1 MQLFQQKNFL
11 FYLYMLLISPICLE
25 IALRILQY
33 KPFQQKEYQ
42 IKSNPSFCI
51 IPHESLGFA
60 LQPGTFTVQINE
72 AAPYQVSHGPDSLR
86 VSSTKDIDP
95 SQEQIFLMGC
105 SYTYGMGVDDSLTF
119 SHKLQEKFP
128 QYRFRNFGVPGYGTV
143 QSYLQV
149 LAQLKNGNAPK
160 MIIINFADFHLERN
174 VLSSGFRRD
183 LFMGFARSHTSIQ
196 TDILR
201 ARIPYLETDSAEKHL
216 VWSDWKEIYENW
228 PGREIFASV
237 NFLQGFSDRANQL
250 SKKDEQG
257 SLELFSTIY
266 SLCLQHDIELLVT
279 GLTQTNKTHKVLAEL
294 HSTGITTLDISL
306 DLTKA
311 EYTQLPHDSHPNSS
325 AHRHYFKKIS
335 HYLAPK
341 LEAHIFD

>member
-1 MQLFQQKNFL
+1 MQLFQQKNL
-11 FYLYMLLISPICLE
+11 HFYLYMLLISPLCLE
-25 IALRILQY
+25 IALRILHY
-33 KPFQQKEYQ
+33 KPFQQQAYQ

-51 IPHESLGFA
+51 LPHESLGFA

-72 AAPYQVSHGPDSLR
+72 ATPYQVTHGTDSLR
-86 VSSTKDIDP
+86 VSSLGDLVS
-95 SQEQIFLMGC
+95 SQAQIFLMGC

-119 SHKLQEKFP
+119 AYKLQEKFP
-128 QYRFRNFGVPGYGTV
+128 QYRFRNFGVPGYGNV

-149 LAQLKNGNAPK
+149 LTQLQHRNSPK
-160 MIIINFADFHLERN
+160 MIILNFADFHLERN

-183 LFMGFARSHTSIQ
+183 LFMGFARSHTSLKA
-196 TDILR
+196 DILR
-201 ARIPYLETDSAEKHL
+201 ARIPYIKTDSSENIL
-216 VWSDWKEIYENW
+216 TWCNWEQVYENW
-228 PGREIFASV
+228 LGREIFASV

-250 SKKDEQG
+250 TKKDEQG
-257 SLELFSTIY
+257 SLRLFEKIHA
-266 SLCLQHDIELLVT
+266 LCLQHNIELLVT
-279 GLTQTNKTHKVLAEL
+279 GLTQTDKTHKVLNAL
-294 HSTGITTLDISL
+294 KSKGINTLDISL
-306 DLTKA
+306 DLTKP